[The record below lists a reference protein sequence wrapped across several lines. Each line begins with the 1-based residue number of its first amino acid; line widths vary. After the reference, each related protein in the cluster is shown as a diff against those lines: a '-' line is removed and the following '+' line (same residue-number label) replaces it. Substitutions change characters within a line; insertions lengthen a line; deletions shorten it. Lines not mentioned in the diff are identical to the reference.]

1 MRYGL
6 GKGKCADF
14 QGFFSKRWLDLQG
27 FRVLAAA
34 SESFGFHVIPEHG
47 GMSLHGAGSNKIAR
61 SKRRVLLDPAL
72 PVRITHPLTSRRRH
86 VPPAAALVET
96 FLPRRVEEVR
106 GDEVPLERVH
116 RLRSCRV
123 T

>member
-1 MRYGL
+1 MRHGL

-27 FRVLAAA
+27 LRVLAAA
-34 SESFGFHVIPEHG
+34 AESFGFHVIPEHG
-47 GMSLHGAGSNKIAR
+47 GPAFHHAGSNKAAR
-61 SKRRVLLDPAL
+61 SKRRAF
-72 PVRITHPLTSRRRH
+72 VRSASSAQITHPLTGHRH
-86 VPPAAALVET
+86 QDLRAAALVET
-96 FLPRRVEEVR
+96 FHPGRVEEVR
-106 GDEVPLERVH
+106 GDEAPPVRVR